1 MTQSTINQDVTVT
14 ALYFARGDSR
24 KSYPKRIEFQGDT
37 VNFVE
42 SGLQCL
48 VRKGKEVIQVF
59 TMTDG
64 DTQYRLR
71 CDEGQSRWTLLS
83 IAR

>member
-1 MTQSTINQDVTVT
+1 MTKSTINADVTVT

-24 KSYPKRIEFQGDT
+24 RSYPKRIEFDGDT
-37 VNFVE
+37 VNFIE

-48 VRKGKEVIQVF
+48 VRRGKEVVRIF
-59 TMTDG
+59 TMSDG
-64 DTQYRLR
+64 ETQYRLR
-71 CDEGQSRWTLLS
+71 CDEAHARWTLMS